1 MVIIRKNFGLKILS
15 LALAI
20 LGWSYFRFA
29 ANPVFGPG
37 FEQQLSVPIVAA
49 NLPVGFI
56 AHYTEKEAVVTV
68 AQKRGEPAVKPD
80 EIKAIIDLGNKGAG
94 VYNVP
99 VQLVAPDLSVK
110 SLSPASVGLTIEK
123 VDDRTYPLSLHYS
136 GPASASVVVSDASME
151 PRTVRV
157 QGPTSL
163 LQLVTAVRIDVPI
176 PGSPI
181 DIDSMVR
188 PSAVDQ
194 SGQEI
199 AGLVVSPDLIRVQVH
214 FVKGN
219 GATIKQ

>member
-1 MVIIRKNFGLKILS
+1 VVIIRKNFGLKVLS
-15 LALAI
+15 LLLAI
-20 LGWSYFRFA
+20 LGWAYFRFA

-56 AHYTEKEAVVTV
+56 AHFTEKEAVVTV
-68 AQKRGEPAVKPD
+68 AQKRGDPAVKPD
-80 EIKAIIDLGNKGAG
+80 EIKAIIDLGNKSAG

-99 VQLVAPDLSVK
+99 VQLVAPDVSVK

-136 GPASASVVVSDASME
+136 GQAQASVVVSDSSMD
-151 PRTVRV
+151 PKTVRV
-157 QGPTSL
+157 QGPTGL
-163 LQLVTAVRIDVPI
+163 LQQVAAVRVDIPI
-176 PGSPI
+176 PTSPT

-188 PSAVDQ
+188 PSAVD
-194 SGQEI
+194 SAGQEI
-199 AGLVVSPDLIRVQVH
+199 AGLVVSPDLVRVQVH

>member
-1 MVIIRKNFGLKILS
+1 MVIIRKNFGLKALS

-29 ANPVFGPG
+29 SNPVLGPG
-37 FEQQLSVPIVAA
+37 FEQQLSVPIAAA

-68 AQKRGEPAVKPD
+68 EQKRGEPAVKPD
-80 EIKAIIDLGNKGAG
+80 EIKAIIELGNKGPG

-99 VQLVAPDLSVK
+99 VQLVAPDVSIK

-123 VDDRTYPLSLHYS
+123 IDDRSYPLSLHYS
-136 GPASASVVVSDASME
+136 GQSSSLVVNDSSMD
-151 PRTVRV
+151 PTSVRV

-163 LQLVTAVRIDVPI
+163 LQQVTAVRVEVPV
-176 PGSPI
+176 PTSPT

-194 SGQEI
+194 AGQEI
-199 AGLVVSPDLIRVQVH
+199 GGLVVSPDLVRVQVH

-219 GATIKQ
+219 GATIKP